1 MWQMAGDV
9 GKTDNHLLWLAIV
22 GLTDQ
27 LIQERIDSTTYVQ
40 GFERLAEDVRR
51 LNVTEDEAGEGAS
64 ALALAKDEV
73 TISIKE
79 DELR

>member
-27 LIQERIDSTTYVQ
+27 LIQERTFT
-40 GFERLAEDVRR
+40 L
-51 LNVTEDEAGEGAS
+51 LDEYN
-64 ALALAKDEV
+64 
-73 TISIKE
+73 THP
-79 DELR
+79 